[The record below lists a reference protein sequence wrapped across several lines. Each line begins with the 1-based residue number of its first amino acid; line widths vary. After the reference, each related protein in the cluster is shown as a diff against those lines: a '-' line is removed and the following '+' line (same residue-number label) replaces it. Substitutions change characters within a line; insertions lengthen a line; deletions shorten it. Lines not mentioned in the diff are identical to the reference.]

1 MRIIQELK
9 AGEDFPATIRPN
21 ARFAEEIGKETRKRL
36 GLRPQDI
43 VEVVFL

>member
-1 MRIIQELK
+1 MRVVQYLK

-21 ARFAEEIGKETRKRL
+21 ARFAEEIGKEIRKWL